1 MDLTDLNVQLISETI
16 FPINRLARI
25 NKKKEKK
32 KKQEKHQSKRTT
44 NQSMWAGAGAV
55 NGAEQTRK
63 SSERERG
70 LKKYGGAGADRW
82 AGVTERGVSG

>member
-32 KKQEKHQSKRTT
+32 KNKKNT
-44 NQSMWAGAGAV
+44 NQK
-55 NGAEQTRK
+55 ELQTRAC
-63 SSERERG
+63 ERER
-70 LKKYGGAGADRW
+70 
-82 AGVTERGVSG
+82 ER